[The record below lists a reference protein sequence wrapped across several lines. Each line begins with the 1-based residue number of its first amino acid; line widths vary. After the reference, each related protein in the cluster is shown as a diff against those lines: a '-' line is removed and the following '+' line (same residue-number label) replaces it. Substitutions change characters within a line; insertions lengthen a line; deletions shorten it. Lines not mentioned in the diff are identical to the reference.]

1 MESNKCIQGRSLLR
15 KLLLLLLLAEDA
27 VVPYVAGEVEV
38 VGASLV
44 ELLLMILLLVP
55 LSHLHNV
62 K

>member
-1 MESNKCIQGRSLLR
+1 M
-15 KLLLLLLLAEDA
+15 AEDA
-27 VVPYVAGEVEV
+27 VVPSVAGEVEV

-44 ELLLMILLLVP
+44 ELLLMVLLLVP